1 MARLVFTNL
10 SGLRLEVA
18 NADGLGKAFIIPPTG
33 GVVRLTH
40 DQYERAEA
48 QIIVLKNRGN
58 ITYTLQTDDD
68 PWRTICASTGPLSL
82 SGFPLIDGVT
92 PVANDLVLVKN
103 QADAKFNGIY
113 VASAGAWSRLTDLE
127 GQSVLVPGMLVSVT
141 KGTANGDT
149 LFTLLS
155 DSCIIGTDDIL
166 FGAGAGAGVVNSI
179 TAVVDAVA
187 LGHMEVASAAT
198 LVHGAGL
205 LTPDVGISDN
215 LLYLVF
221 NNIGTDEAFRVF
233 KFDYTFVDQP
243 NLHIHWTKGGDTNQ
257 AGRAVRWIID
267 YKIFNGLNELG
278 TGTTGTLDTGAL
290 VYAASDT
297 TGRTVYCS
305 ADMPLTGVGAGDY
318 MTVKITTIAPGDGYT
333 QLVDPSLVTL
343 DLEFR
348 RYINKEVPPP

>member
-48 QIIVLKNRGN
+48 QLVVLKNRGN
-58 ITYTLQTDDD
+58 VTYTLQTDDD

-82 SGFPLIDGVT
+82 SGLPLIDGVT
-92 PVANDLVLVKN
+92 PVANDLVLVKD

-113 VASAGAWSRLTDLE
+113 VATPGAWSRLTDLE
-127 GQSVLVPGMLVSVT
+127 GQSVLVPGMMVSVT
-141 KGTANGDT
+141 KGTVNGDT

-166 FGAGAGAGVVNSI
+166 FGMGAGAGIISNIDSVINTI
-179 TAVVDAVA
+179 AYGHVD
-187 LGHMEVASAAT
+187 VASAAT
-198 LVHGAGL
+198 LVHGAGV

-221 NNIGTDEAFRVF
+221 NNIGTDEALRVY
-233 KFDYTFVDQP
+233 KFDYSYVDLP
-243 NLHIHWTKGGDTNQ
+243 SLHVHWTKGDDTTQTGN
-257 AGRAVRWIID
+257 AVRWVID
-267 YKIFNGLNELG
+267 YRVFNGNNELG
-278 TGTTGTLDTGAL
+278 TGTTGTLDTGPL
-290 VYAASDT
+290 VYTASDT
-297 TGRTVYCS
+297 TARTVYRS
-305 ADMPLTGVGAGDY
+305 ADMPLIDITAGDY
-318 MTVKITTIAPGDGYT
+318 MTVRVRTIAPGGGYT
-333 QLVDPSLVTL
+333 QLTDPSLVTL
-343 DLEFR
+343 DLKYR
-348 RYINKEVPPP
+348 RYINKNVGP